1 MPETTLDTKQEV
13 RIAVLQAKVERIDE
27 KQKELTD
34 RVSTTE
40 RWIAGAGA
48 VIAAG
53 STVIGV
59 LAQLSK

>member
-1 MPETTLDTKQEV
+1 MPETTLDTAQEV

-34 RVSTTE
+34 RVNTAE

-48 VIAAG
+48 VIAAA

>member
-1 MPETTLDTKQEV
+1 MPETTLDTAQEV

-34 RVSTTE
+34 RVSTAE

-48 VIAAG
+48 VIAAA

>member
-1 MPETTLDTKQEV
+1 MPETTLDTAQEV

-34 RVSTTE
+34 RVSTAE